1 MKKWPKMAFLGEG
14 GLMAVAGFLYMEP
27 NKIYSKSLEPM
38 LFWPRRRGPHFSCFF
53 VFLHETVWYKRV

>member
-1 MKKWPKMAFLGEG
+1 
-14 GLMAVAGFLYMEP
+14 MAVAGFLYMEP

-38 LFWPRRRGPHFSCFF
+38 VFWPRRRGPHFSCFF